1 MDKPKRK
8 TTTLTMKAVQLLASI
23 AVFSSISFSQE
34 DKAGKEHTN
43 YLLFDNKISV
53 EEITRIGERRSELM
67 RENAEEKEYNESS
80 LSSFLTKISNAYKLR
95 KLNNDIFRSPGFKWF
110 DNTDNSTGK
119 AFVCG
124 PEGAHLNISW
134 KPKIISTEKPI
145 QIYLD
150 IVYPIDF
157 KEGLARID
165 VYRKGIPDPVFSV
178 DEGITCTDI
187 NNWVPFIRCPIKRGN
202 SFSFSFKYSET
213 QLQPVGSYTVLLK
226 IVSYAAKP
234 PPLFACLNFS
244 LQIESSKLMSASETP
259 QTIAKTSENIV

>member
-1 MDKPKRK
+1 
-8 TTTLTMKAVQLLASI
+8 MKAVQLLASISI

-67 RENAEEKEYNESS
+67 RKNAEEREYNESS

-124 PEGAHLNISW
+124 KYLFFNNFNCNSW
-134 KPKIISTEKPI
+134 
-145 QIYLD
+145 
-150 IVYPIDF
+150 
-157 KEGLARID
+157 
-165 VYRKGIPDPVFSV
+165 
-178 DEGITCTDI
+178 
-187 NNWVPFIRCPIKRGN
+187 
-202 SFSFSFKYSET
+202 
-213 QLQPVGSYTVLLK
+213 
-226 IVSYAAKP
+226 
-234 PPLFACLNFS
+234 
-244 LQIESSKLMSASETP
+244 ESDCK
-259 QTIAKTSENIV
+259 V